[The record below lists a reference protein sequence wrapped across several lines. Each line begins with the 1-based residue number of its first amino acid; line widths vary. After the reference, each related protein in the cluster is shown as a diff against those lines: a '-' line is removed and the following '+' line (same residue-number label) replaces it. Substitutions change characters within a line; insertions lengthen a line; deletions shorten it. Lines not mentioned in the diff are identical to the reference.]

1 MKSVNDVA
9 KIADPM
15 SRMVAA
21 ADLAR
26 EAESKADVQR
36 ERRDLA
42 ILVMLRPFADA
53 VANTNAERNR
63 LRDQRDRFKITEEQY
78 VTALAENREQRQS
91 DIDHAQVKVYPA
103 DIYKMLG
110 VSRNLV
116 NRILMRMPVEDLPEM
131 RSPKRTAQTAHS
143 KIGPL
148 QEIVAQ
154 AREIRDAAALLVM
167 AGEDDNGNPVD
178 PVSNAEIARATQL
191 TTARVAQ
198 LRTAVR

>member
-9 KIADPM
+9 SIEDPM

-26 EAESKADVQR
+26 EAETKADAQR

-53 VANTNAERNR
+53 VAGTNAERNR
-63 LRDQRDRFKITEEQY
+63 LRERRDTGQITDEEY
-78 VTALAENREQRQS
+78 IAFLAENREKRQ
-91 DIDHAQVKVYPA
+91 DDLHKAKVTIYPA

-110 VSRNLV
+110 ISRNLV
-116 NRILMRMPVEDLPEM
+116 NRILMRMPVEDLPPI
-131 RSPKRTAQTAHS
+131 RRPKQIAQTAHA

-148 QEIVAQ
+148 QETVSQ
-154 AREIRDAAALLVM
+154 ARDIRTAAALQVM
-167 AGEDDNGNPVD
+167 SGEDDQGNAIP
-178 PVSNAEIARATQL
+178 PVSNAEIARATRL